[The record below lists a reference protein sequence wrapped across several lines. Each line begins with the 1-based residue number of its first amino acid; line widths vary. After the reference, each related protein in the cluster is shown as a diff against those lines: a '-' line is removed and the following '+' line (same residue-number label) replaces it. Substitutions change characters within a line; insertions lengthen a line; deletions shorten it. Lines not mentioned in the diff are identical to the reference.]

1 MLVNKIKCA
10 LFISFI
16 AAISQANAFDC
27 ESQVPGDWT
36 NANTWINCNNSIP
49 QPTADVHI
57 LPFAPQISTR
67 LDPASNRGSAFNG
80 TFNIADGQTLKGDSN
95 DVILKVLGLTIIYVD
110 ENVVAAGNGSS
121 WINAF
126 DNLQDALAVAISG
139 EEIWVAQGVY
149 YPDVGGSQMDND
161 RLATF
166 TLIDGVSIYGGFN
179 GTETDRNQRDPE
191 TNTTVL
197 SGDIDGDDTNGDG
210 NNIAESTDD
219 IINNNSYN
227 ILIGSNVDTNTMLDG
242 FTITAGKATSADP
255 VNSKG
260 AGIYCGTNTSGPSL
274 NQMIFIANLADDR
287 GAATFGCSQYVTNSS
302 FINQYSDD
310 LAGAVFATGGYYENI
325 IFEGNEARRTGGA
338 MRNAANPLTM
348 KNIKFIANKSRNA
361 DGGGLYSSADVTLEN
376 ILFSGNHAGSNSD
389 DEGGGL
395 YLLNSLVANLT
406 NVTFTGNKAAD
417 LGGAISMTNTAT
429 LNIQNSIIWNN
440 QDSTASTPS
449 SSININGGTYTQT
462 NSLVQYFGTTGT
474 GNLDEDP
481 LFIMDTD
488 PLAAPTSMGN
498 ARLMNISIA
507 IDAGD
512 NSFVTTGTDLDG
524 RARIFNTTVDMGA
537 YEFFEEQV
545 FSDGF
550 E

>member
-1 MLVNKIKCA
+1 MLVNKIKNTIVFV
-10 LFISFI
+10 LVLGVQQSF
-16 AAISQANAFDC
+16 A
-27 ESQVPGDWT
+27 
-36 NANTWINCNNSIP
+36 
-49 QPTADVHI
+49 
-57 LPFAPQISTR
+57 
-67 LDPASNRGSAFNG
+67 
-80 TFNIADGQTLKGDSN
+80 FNIADGQTLKGDSN
-95 DVILKVLGLTIIYVD
+95 DVILKALGLTIIYVD

-126 DNLQDALAVAISG
+126 DNLQDALAVAVSG

-149 YPDVGGSQMDND
+149 YPDVGGSQVDND

-227 ILIGSNVDTNTMLDG
+227 ILIGSNVDTNTILDG
-242 FTITAGKATSADP
+242 FTVTAGKATSADP

-274 NQMIFIANLADDR
+274 NQMIFIANFAGDR

-348 KNIKFIANKSRNA
+348 KNIKFIANKSRET

-376 ILFSGNHAGSNSD
+376 ILFSGNQASIVGS

-395 YLLNSLVANLT
+395 YLLNNLVANLT
-406 NVTFTGNKAAD
+406 NVTFTGNKTIG
-417 LGGAISMTNTAT
+417 LGGAISMTSTTT
-429 LNIQNSIIWNN
+429 LNIKNSIIWNN

-512 NSFVTTGTDLDG
+512 NGFVNTDFDLDG
-524 RARIFNTTVDMGA
+524 NNRIFNTTVDMGA
-537 YEFFEEQV
+537 YENIPELV
-545 FSDGF
+545 FIDGF